1 MAAACRAV
9 GAAFQPFHDVLKM
22 ATMTAP
28 LTPHEQTFNYMMADS
43 THAGTA
49 VAPGDGRAVQLG
61 SSGLPPSPSPPNSA
75 TAPVAD
81 PAAAA
86 HGPLAVTTVDMQSGG
101 GLVEAANSPAG
112 AQLHHL
118 IGHIP
123 EAEALQQINVG
134 SIPVLLWG
142 EEEVTRSG

>member
-22 ATMTAP
+22 AAMAAA
-28 LTPHEQTFNYMMADS
+28 LTPHEQTFNHMMADS

-49 VAPGDGRAVQLG
+49 VAPGMGRLFSWVLG
-61 SSGLPPSPSPPNSA
+61 CLPHKTPNPVI
-75 TAPVAD
+75 APVAN

-86 HGPLAVTTVDMQSGG
+86 HGPLAVTAVDVQRGG
-101 GLVEAANSPAG
+101 GLVEAADCPAG
-112 AQLHHL
+112 TQLHHL

-123 EAEALQQINVG
+123 EAEALQKVNVG
-134 SIPVLLWG
+134 CVPVLLG
-142 EEEVTRSG
+142 EGTGSG

>member
-1 MAAACRAV
+1 MLAQRWHLGMGGLFSW
-9 GAAFQPFHDVLKM
+9 GA
-22 ATMTAP
+22 
-28 LTPHEQTFNYMMADS
+28 
-43 THAGTA
+43 
-49 VAPGDGRAVQLG
+49 LG
-61 SSGLPPSPSPPNSA
+61 CLLPQAPPNSA

-123 EAEALQQINVG
+123 EAEALQQIYVG